1 MKQLSNTPEA
11 VAAVTGLS
19 PEGVRNRLANLFC
32 RSLRTRAKQLRDYSG
47 VRSAAALLQTMDR

>member
-19 PEGVRNRLANLFC
+19 PEAVRERMADLFGNHSRRRFRSIKRLNVPQCA
-32 RSLRTRAKQLRDYSG
+32 
-47 VRSAAALLQTMDR
+47 VALLQTNQV